1 MYTVIEARVDV
12 IKGVSLVIPAYNEEG
27 AVGDVVRDFTA
38 AFESSLPSD
47 PAVLRAALDAHANF
61 EILVVDDGSSDATA
75 REASEAGATVV
86 SSPQNQGYGL
96 ALRRGIVTAR
106 FEHVMI
112 CDADGTYPPT
122 AVKDLVSLAE
132 HFDMVI
138 AERTGPNFRGRGLR
152 VLARSGLRWF
162 ASFVVGRSV
171 PDVNSGFRIFRKED
185 CLRYFGFLSPGFSF
199 TTGLTL
205 AMISDAR
212 AVAFTSIDYR
222 KRVGQSK
229 VRLFRDSLRMAQILV
244 QVIVR
249 HNPIKLFLMLAAVV
263 WTFALAMLAVW
274 IFVGLT
280 ALSIVAAVGFLV
292 GVQVFSLG
300 LLAEAIRGW
309 RSS

>member
-1 MYTVIEARVDV
+1 MVIAARADV
-12 IKGVSLVIPAYNEEG
+12 IQGVSLVIPAYNEEG
-27 AVGDVVRDFTA
+27 AVGDVVRDF
-38 AFESSLPSD
+38 
-47 PAVLRAALDAHANF
+47 RAALESNLLAVLPDAATQGGANF

-75 REASEAGATVV
+75 RRASEAGATVV

-96 ALRRGIVTAR
+96 ALRRGILASR

-112 CDADGTYPPT
+112 CDADGTYPTT

-138 AERTGPNFRGRGLR
+138 AERTGPTFRGRGLR
-152 VLARSGLRWF
+152 AVARSALRWF
-162 ASFVVGRSV
+162 ASFVVGRHV
-171 PDVNSGFRIFRKED
+171 PDVNSGFRIFRKDD
-185 CLRYFGFLSPGFSF
+185 CLQYFGFLSPGFSF

-212 AVAFTSIDYR
+212 AVAFAPTDYR
-222 KRVGQSK
+222 TRVGESK
-229 VRLFRDSLRMAQILV
+229 VRFFRDSLRMAQILV

-263 WTFALAMLAVW
+263 WTFALSVLAVW

-280 ALSIVAAVGFLV
+280 ALLIVAAAGFLV

-300 LLAEAIRGW
+300 LVAETIRGR
-309 RSS
+309 RSL